1 MSSAQRPQSRSPYV
15 SIDRSDWA
23 ELAGSS
29 SLPLTEEE
37 LRTIRGLGDL
47 LDLQEVSEIY
57 LPVSELLSI
66 YVKQAQLLHGNT
78 VEFFGERAARTPFI
92 IAVAGSVA
100 AGKSTVSRLLKE
112 LMQRWDGIPNV
123 QLVTTDGF
131 LYPNSELEKRGLM
144 DKKGFPE
151 SYDRK
156 RLLEFVADI
165 KSGKSEIKVPVYSHL
180 TYDIVEDEF
189 VTVTT
194 PDVLI
199 VEGLNLLQP
208 PAQGQEVALSDYFD
222 FSIYIDAD
230 PKNLEKWYLARFAQL
245 WSTAFTDPRSYFHG
259 LTKDLSQE
267 QAMDRAQGF
276 WRNINLVNLR
286 ENIEPTRSRATLVMQ
301 KGYEHRVEKVL
312 LRKI

>member
-1 MSSAQRPQSRSPYV
+1 M
-15 SIDRSDWA
+15 
-23 ELAGSS
+23 
-29 SLPLTEEE
+29 PLTEEE
-37 LRTIRGLGDL
+37 LRNIRGLGDL
-47 LDLQEVSEIY
+47 LDLQEVAEVY

-66 YVKQAQLLHGNT
+66 YVKQAQMLHGNA

-100 AGKSTVSRLLKE
+100 AGKSTVSRLLRE
-112 LMQRWDGIPNV
+112 LMQRWEGMPNV
-123 QLVTTDGF
+123 ELVTTDGF
-131 LYPNSELEKRGLM
+131 LYPNKELERRGLM
-144 DKKGFPE
+144 GRKGFPE

-165 KSGKSEIKVPVYSHL
+165 KSGKSEVQVPIYSHL
-180 TYDIVEDEF
+180 TYDIVEGEF
-189 VTVTT
+189 ITVTT

-208 PAQGQEVALSDYFD
+208 PAPGQEVALSDYFD

-230 PKNLEKWYLARFAQL
+230 SENLEQWYLSRFAQL
-245 WSTAFTDPRSYFHG
+245 WKTAFTNPSSYFHN
-259 LTKDLSQE
+259 LTKDLSEE
-267 QAMDRAQGF
+267 QAMDRARGY
-276 WRNINLVNLR
+276 WNDINLVNLR

-301 KGYEHRVEKVL
+301 KGAEHRVERVL